1 MKEIPAPSGA
11 GQSPKEDEELD
22 GLAAIHGIAI
32 KPERDATASAH
43 ESGLEDLFTHM
54 F

>member
-1 MKEIPAPSGA
+1 VKEIPAPYGA

-32 KPERDATASAH
+32 RSWEAAFRGIPESC
-43 ESGLEDLFTHM
+43 
-54 F
+54 